1 MSLTQRLHKLA
12 RRLSRFQSGVVVIGM
27 LALLAAGAIAID
39 EQSPWEQ
46 WLIPSLLLCCWSL
59 LVFILIDLFRVEV
72 AEPDRSAGFLRRLQL
87 RFHRLLRNLLALC
100 FVGLTAALVVLSF
113 KLLGTGVG

>member
-12 RRLSRFQSGVVVIGM
+12 RRLSRYQSGVIVIGM

-59 LVFILIDLFRVEV
+59 LVFILIDVFRVEV

>member
-1 MSLTQRLHKLA
+1 M
-12 RRLSRFQSGVVVIGM
+12 RLSRFQSGVVVIGM

-59 LVFILIDLFRVEV
+59 LVFTLIDLFRVEV
-72 AEPDRSAGFLRRLQL
+72 AEPDCSAGYLRRLQL

-100 FVGLTAALVVLSF
+100 FVGLTVALVVLSF